1 MCNFITQKFTQK
13 KYIGF
18 LKIKCRTT
26 TTIRSIRYYL
36 THNGW
41 TWWWI
46 SMTKTNLRQSTNEK
60 SLNLEMKK
68 SWNWSKQLCVFQF
81 YYRTMMYIEC
91 GTEMKQELEVII
103 DGKQN
108 IQVGTSKKVQD
119 GNKPARAKRRLGTSK
134 EGKSY
139 SIIFLLHLQKK
150 DFTSLINLLN
160 CFKLQQ
166 STLTQSTII
175 HNAIEQ

>member
-1 MCNFITQKFTQK
+1 
-13 KYIGF
+13 
-18 LKIKCRTT
+18 
-26 TTIRSIRYYL
+26 
-36 THNGW
+36 
-41 TWWWI
+41 
-46 SMTKTNLRQSTNEK
+46 
-60 SLNLEMKK
+60 
-68 SWNWSKQLCVFQF
+68 
-81 YYRTMMYIEC
+81 MMYIEC
-91 GTEMKQELEVII
+91 GTEMKQELKVII
-103 DGKQN
+103 DDKQN